1 MELTSVRGILVN
13 LLSLSQSEPFWR
25 RRQVHWQHTHSLLFY
40 FSLRWFLSL
49 THLFLHSFS
58 TGPIGAITAM
68 HDAVALANLI
78 YSLPSNTSE
87 EITKAFKE
95 YHAERYPPA
104 VEAYNSSLM
113 LSKLLKGGFTGAIAW
128 FMTNNMPNWLWRIS
142 VCYMYFFLYY
152 AMLSPMVLFYS
163 HRRWLISSHDRV
175 GSETREPPSAE
186 WVLETGEG

>member
-1 MELTSVRGILVN
+1 MA
-13 LLSLSQSEPFWR
+13 
-25 RRQVHWQHTHSLLFY
+25 SLLICLACHKVNPSGGVGKY
-40 FSLRWFLSL
+40 TGNTLTRCCYIFSLHWFLSL

-142 VCYMYFFLYY
+142 VCYMNYFFYTTLCCHQWSYFTHTS
-152 AMLSPMVLFYS
+152 AGSFFLFF
-163 HRRWLISSHDRV
+163 LTI
-175 GSETREPPSAE
+175 G
-186 WVLETGEG
+186 